1 MAQKVY
7 VNVADHKLKDKVGGK
22 NCEVEDITSVVL
34 PTVSHPTIAVDSAGM
49 AGSIDM
55 PNQSK
60 LEAMEFTINHN
71 NGTNCPK
78 LLTPGLHKF
87 DFRLAR
93 HRYNVGKADL
103 GVEGVRY
110 EITAVHKSTEHGTV
124 EAGNPLGSTE
134 RYSVTRFVRYIDDK
148 EDTVADIMN
157 GLIKLNGKDC
167 VSAVK
172 AILG

>member
-1 MAQKVY
+1 MPKKVY
-7 VNVADHKLKDKVGGK
+7 VNVADYKVKDG
-22 NCEVEDITSVVL
+22 NYEVEDVTSVVL
-34 PTVSHPTIAVDSAGM
+34 PTVSHPTIPINSAGM
-49 AGSIDM
+49 AGAIDM

-60 LEAMEFTINHN
+60 LEAMEFSVNHN
-71 NGTNCPK
+71 NGTNANR
-78 LLTPGLHKF
+78 LIGPGLHHF

-93 HRYNVGKADL
+93 HRYNVSKADL
-103 GVEGVRY
+103 APEGVRY

-134 RYSVTRFVRYIDDK
+134 RYSVTRFVRYVDEK

-167 VSAVK
+167 VSDVK
-172 AILG
+172 ALLN